1 MFIFPLQILFS
12 HLPSTIG
19 NISIFNHKIYFD
31 LSFGILFMQHLLHL
45 ALILSN
51 SSMLYMLSK
60 NKGFPQYS
68 LMLTMFFID
77 VSSFLFQIVCVCPCM
92 CTRTCERERET
103 VREIQAEFS
112 FLHSLLNLLFLS

>member
-1 MFIFPLQILFS
+1 
-12 HLPSTIG
+12 
-19 NISIFNHKIYFD
+19 
-31 LSFGILFMQHLLHL
+31 MQHLLHL

-77 VSSFLFQIVCVCPCM
+77 VSSFLFQIACVCVCVCV
-92 CTRTCERERET
+92 CVSVHVHAHVRET
-103 VREIQAEFS
+103 VK
-112 FLHSLLNLLFLS
+112 